1 MNFCLLLL
9 IPIFCHAIDELSD
22 DEARAVT
29 VSLIGE
35 TFLAPIQDIPKF
47 YQVPYFVGQC
57 NGTTL
62 KLNSAEALKTFIEKE
77 RRHHVSHTPEE
88 LEKRKAE
95 TKRDGEIREKI
106 ENLKRDT
113 HVEFDAKSLERLRET
128 IGEVQVDELHF
139 FATFQPEGEKFKIDF
154 GIKYKNGRFVV
165 TSERWEDC

>member
-1 MNFCLLLL
+1 MMNLAS
-9 IPIFCHAIDELSD
+9 ISVIFAK
-22 DEARAVT
+22 AVEMK
-29 VSLIGE
+29 IRRMR
-35 TFLAPIQDIPKF
+35 
-47 YQVPYFVGQC
+47 
-57 NGTTL
+57 N
-62 KLNSAEALKTFIEKE
+62 FISE
-77 RRHHVSHTPEE
+77 S
-88 LEKRKAE
+88 E